1 MLPLIHPFFVMLD
14 LLKTVSMK
22 LLSVKFTANEPPE
35 IKKIIIMNGHL
46 MVLTSLVFQFS
57 KVTTNIDN
65 VK

>member
-1 MLPLIHPFFVMLD
+1 MLG

-35 IKKIIIMNGHL
+35 IKKNNNNERPFNGPNK
-46 MVLTSLVFQFS
+46 FS
-57 KVTTNIDN
+57 FSFYKVTTNIDN